1 MIPLNCSNI
10 YHDSTPPSEG
20 ERFERLLK
28 KKNVEILR
36 IVSSSTL
43 DQEVMCQEEDEW
55 FIMIEGSATIMIG
68 EETKM
73 LVKGDYC
80 FIEAKQAHQ
89 VLHVQE
95 GSIWLAVH
103 IG

>member
-1 MIPLNCSNI
+1 MIPLHCSNI

-20 ERFERLLK
+20 ERFETLFK
-28 KKNVEILR
+28 SKNVEIIR
-36 IVSSSTL
+36 IVSSSTI

-55 FIMIEGSATIMIG
+55 FIMIEGSATIMMG
-68 EETKM
+68 DMKRE

-80 FIEAKQAHQ
+80 FIEAKQVHQ
-89 VLHVQE
+89 VLRVEE
-95 GSIWLAVH
+95 GSVWLAVH